1 MQKDCN
7 RKQQSNISKVFK
19 SNFFS
24 PQLVDMANVPATA
37 KREAIKKVK
46 KTLAKEGIKLENIKL
61 VKGKAPKKP
70 LKVVN
75 PLTSRKMVKDGPT
88 FKKLI
93 EEGYKFVPVKKAN
106 RQMIAGVLVP
116 PKSVIE
122 KVAKENKIPTENV
135 RQVVANRVAN
145 IASGIFGGA
154 AVAVQAQ
161 AQAPEPNLRQMQNQR
176 NELAEKPRLNEAER
190 KEMVVLNRNI
200 NQVAQLNRVE
210 NQLVNVRPRNNEVR
224 EAINEVRE
232 TRNEVPVNQN
242 KLKTVLGNAEQVV
255 IKANENTLT
264 QRKNA
269 EPVNVPNVAP
279 PAPRT
284 KINAKPNLANVR
296 NNGVRVG
303 KTNNN
308 TGTRNVTGGAV
319 PIASPVGPARPIGE
333 KTVNGEKEAKNFDR
347 TLGEA
352 LAKIVK

>member
-1 MQKDCN
+1 
-7 RKQQSNISKVFK
+7 
-19 SNFFS
+19 
-24 PQLVDMANVPATA
+24 MANVPATA

-61 VKGKAPKKP
+61 AKGKAPKKP

-75 PLTSRKMVKDGPT
+75 PLTSRKMDKDGPT

-106 RQMIAGVLVP
+106 RQLIAGVLVP

-122 KVAKENKIPTENV
+122 KVAKQNNIKPETLQAAV
-135 RQVVANRVAN
+135 TSRVTN
-145 IASGIFGGA
+145 FASGIFGGA
-154 AVAVQAQ
+154 APAT
-161 AQAPEPNLRQMQNQR
+161 APPNLRQMQNQR

-190 KEMVVLNRNI
+190 KQMNVLNRNI
-200 NQVAQLNRVE
+200 NQVAQLNRAE
-210 NQLVNVRPRNNEVR
+210 NQLVNARPRNNQVR

-232 TRNEVPVNQN
+232 TRNEVPVKQN

-255 IKANENTLT
+255 FKTNETV
-264 QRKNA
+264 
-269 EPVNVPNVAP
+269 PVEKQPEVVK
-279 PAPRT
+279 T

-308 TGTRNVTGGAV
+308 TGTRNAAAGAV
-319 PIASPVGPARPIGE
+319 PITSPVGPARPIGE
-333 KTVNGEKEAKNFDR
+333 KTINGEKEAKNFDR

>member
-1 MQKDCN
+1 
-7 RKQQSNISKVFK
+7 
-19 SNFFS
+19 
-24 PQLVDMANVPATA
+24 MANVPATA

-61 VKGKAPKKP
+61 AKGKAPKKP

-75 PLTSRKMVKDGPT
+75 PLTSRKMDKDGPT

-106 RQMIAGVLVP
+106 RQLIAGVLVP
-116 PKSVIE
+116 PTSVIE
-122 KVAKENKIPTENV
+122 KVAKQNNIKPETLQAAV
-135 RQVVANRVAN
+135 TSRVTN
-145 IASGIFGGA
+145 FASGIFGGA
-154 AVAVQAQ
+154 APAT
-161 AQAPEPNLRQMQNQR
+161 APPNLRQMQNQR

-190 KEMVVLNRNI
+190 KQMNVLNRNI
-200 NQVAQLNRVE
+200 NQVAQLNRAE
-210 NQLVNVRPRNNEVR
+210 NQLVNTRPRNNQVR

-242 KLKTVLGNAEQVV
+242 KLKTVLGNAEQAV
-255 IKANENTLT
+255 IKTNETV
-264 QRKNA
+264 
-269 EPVNVPNVAP
+269 PVEKQPEVVK
-279 PAPRT
+279 T

-308 TGTRNVTGGAV
+308 TGTRNATGGAV
-319 PIASPVGPARPIGE
+319 AIASPVGPARPIGE
-333 KTVNGEKEAKNFDR
+333 KFVNGEKEAKNFDR

>member
-1 MQKDCN
+1 MQKYRN

-24 PQLVDMANVPATA
+24 PQLVDMANIPATA

-61 VKGKAPKKP
+61 AKGKTPKKP

-75 PLTSRKMVKDGPT
+75 PLTSRKMDKDGPT

-122 KVAKENKIPTENV
+122 KVAKQNNIKPETLQAAV
-135 RQVVANRVAN
+135 TSRVTN
-145 IASGIFGGA
+145 FASGIFGA
-154 AVAVQAQ
+154 APAT
-161 AQAPEPNLRQMQNQR
+161 APPNLRQMQNQR

-190 KEMVVLNRNI
+190 KEMNVLNRNI
-200 NQVAQLNRVE
+200 NQVAQLNRAE
-210 NQLVNVRPRNNEVR
+210 NQLVNARPRNNQVR

-255 IKANENTLT
+255 AKTNETV
-264 QRKNA
+264 
-269 EPVNVPNVAP
+269 PVEKQPEVVK
-279 PAPRT
+279 T

-296 NNGVRVG
+296 NNGVRTG

-308 TGTRNVTGGAV
+308 TGIRNAAAGAA

-333 KTVNGEKEAKNFDR
+333 KTVNGEKEAKNFDK

>member
-1 MQKDCN
+1 MAK
-7 RKQQSNISKVFK
+7 NI
-19 SNFFS
+19 
-24 PQLVDMANVPATA
+24 PASA

-46 KTLAKEGIKLENIKL
+46 KTLAKEGIKLKDIKL
-61 VKGKAPKKP
+61 AKGKAPKKP

-75 PLTSRKMVKDGPT
+75 PLTGRKMAKDGPT

-106 RQMIAGVLVP
+106 RELIAGVLMP
-116 PKSVIE
+116 PKTVIE
-122 KVAKENKIPTENV
+122 NVAKQNNIKPETLQAAV
-135 RQVVANRVAN
+135 TSRVTN
-145 IASGIFGGA
+145 FASGIFGGA
-154 AVAVQAQ
+154 PAT
-161 AQAPEPNLRQMQNQR
+161 APPNLRQMQNQR

-200 NQVAQLNRVE
+200 NQMTQLNRAE
-210 NQLVNVRPRNNEVR
+210 NQLVNVRPRNNQVR

-242 KLKTVLGNAEQVV
+242 KLQTVIGNAEQVV
-255 IKANENTLT
+255 VKVNENTLT

-308 TGTRNVTGGAV
+308 TGTRNATGGAA

-333 KTVNGEKEAKNFDR
+333 KFVNGEKEAKNFDR

>member
-1 MQKDCN
+1 
-7 RKQQSNISKVFK
+7 
-19 SNFFS
+19 
-24 PQLVDMANVPATA
+24 MANVPATA

-61 VKGKAPKKP
+61 AKGKAPKKP

-75 PLTSRKMVKDGPT
+75 PLTSRKMDKDGPT

-106 RQMIAGVLVP
+106 RQLIAGVLVP
-116 PKSVIE
+116 PTSVIE
-122 KVAKENKIPTENV
+122 KVAKQNNIKPETLQAAV
-135 RQVVANRVAN
+135 TSRVTN
-145 IASGIFGGA
+145 FASGIFGGA
-154 AVAVQAQ
+154 APAT
-161 AQAPEPNLRQMQNQR
+161 APPNLRQMQNQR

-190 KEMVVLNRNI
+190 KEMNILNRNI
-200 NQVAQLNRVE
+200 NQVAQLNRAE

-224 EAINEVRE
+224 EAITEVRE

-255 IKANENTLT
+255 VKANE
-264 QRKNA
+264 
-269 EPVNVPNVAP
+269 VAP
-279 PAPRT
+279 VEKKPEVVKT

-303 KTNNN
+303 NTN
-308 TGTRNVTGGAV
+308 NVTGTKNVTAGVA
-319 PIASPVGPARPIGE
+319 PITSPIGVRPIGE
-333 KTVNGEKEAKNFDR
+333 KSVNSEKEARNFDK

>member
-1 MQKDCN
+1 MAK
-7 RKQQSNISKVFK
+7 NI
-19 SNFFS
+19 
-24 PQLVDMANVPATA
+24 PATA
-37 KREAIKKVK
+37 KREAIQKVK
-46 KTLAKEGIKLENIKL
+46 KSLAKEGIKLENIKL

-75 PLTSRKMVKDGPT
+75 PLTSRKMDKDGPT

-106 RQMIAGVLVP
+106 RQLIAGVLVP

-122 KVAKENKIPTENV
+122 KVAKQNNIKPETLQAAV
-135 RQVVANRVAN
+135 TSRVTN
-145 IASGIFGGA
+145 FASGIFGGA
-154 AVAVQAQ
+154 APAT
-161 AQAPEPNLRQMQNQR
+161 APPNLRQMQNQR

-190 KEMVVLNRNI
+190 KQMNVLNRNI
-200 NQVAQLNRVE
+200 NQVAQLNRAE
-210 NQLVNVRPRNNEVR
+210 NQLVNVRPRNNQVR

-242 KLKTVLGNAEQVV
+242 KLKTVLGNAEQAV
-255 IKANENTLT
+255 IKTNETV
-264 QRKNA
+264 
-269 EPVNVPNVAP
+269 PVEKQPEVVK
-279 PAPRT
+279 T

-308 TGTRNVTGGAV
+308 TGTRNAAAGAA
-319 PIASPVGPARPIGE
+319 PIASPVGPARPIGDR
-333 KTVNGEKEAKNFDR
+333 TVNGEKEAKNFDR

>member
-1 MQKDCN
+1 
-7 RKQQSNISKVFK
+7 
-19 SNFFS
+19 
-24 PQLVDMANVPATA
+24 MANVPATA

-61 VKGKAPKKP
+61 AKGKAPKKP

-75 PLTSRKMVKDGPT
+75 PLTSRKMDKDGPT

-106 RQMIAGVLVP
+106 RQLIAGVLVP

-122 KVAKENKIPTENV
+122 KVAKQNNIKPETLQAAV
-135 RQVVANRVAN
+135 TSRVTN
-145 IASGIFGGA
+145 FASGIFGGA
-154 AVAVQAQ
+154 APAT
-161 AQAPEPNLRQMQNQR
+161 APPNLRQMQNQR

-190 KEMVVLNRNI
+190 KEMNVLNRNI
-200 NQVAQLNRVE
+200 NQVAQLNRAE
-210 NQLVNVRPRNNEVR
+210 NQLVNVRPRNNQVR

-242 KLKTVLGNAEQVV
+242 KLKTVLGNAEQAV
-255 IKANENTLT
+255 IKTNETV
-264 QRKNA
+264 
-269 EPVNVPNVAP
+269 PVEKQPNIIK
-279 PAPRT
+279 T
-284 KINAKPNLANVR
+284 KINAKPNLANVK

-308 TGTRNVTGGAV
+308 TGIRNVATGAV

>member
-1 MQKDCN
+1 
-7 RKQQSNISKVFK
+7 
-19 SNFFS
+19 
-24 PQLVDMANVPATA
+24 MANIPATA

-61 VKGKAPKKP
+61 AKGKAPKKP
-70 LKVVN
+70 LKVIN
-75 PLTSRKMVKDGPT
+75 PLTSRKMDKDGPT

-116 PKSVIE
+116 PASVIE
-122 KVAKENKIPTENV
+122 KVAKENKTPTENV
-135 RQVVANRVAN
+135 RQVVATRVAN

-154 AVAVQAQ
+154 AVAAQ
-161 AQAPEPNLRQMQNQR
+161 APAPSPEPNLRQMQNQR

-190 KEMVVLNRNI
+190 KEMNVLNRNI
-200 NQVAQLNRVE
+200 NQVTQLNRVE
-210 NQLVNVRPRNNEVR
+210 NKLMNVRPRNNEVR
-224 EAINEVRE
+224 EAINEVRFAKGV
-232 TRNEVPVNQN
+232 VPVREN
-242 KLKTVLGNAEQVV
+242 KLQTVLGNAEEV
-255 IKANENTLT
+255 IVKANENMLT
-264 QRKNA
+264 ERKNE

-279 PAPRT
+279 PAPKT
-284 KINAKPNLANVR
+284 KINARPNLANVR

-308 TGTRNVTGGAV
+308 TGTRNVTTGAV

-333 KTVNGEKEAKNFDR
+333 RTVNGEKEAKNFDR

>member
-1 MQKDCN
+1 
-7 RKQQSNISKVFK
+7 
-19 SNFFS
+19 
-24 PQLVDMANVPATA
+24 MANVPATA

-61 VKGKAPKKP
+61 AKGKAPKKP

-75 PLTSRKMVKDGPT
+75 PLTSRKMDKDGPT

-106 RQMIAGVLVP
+106 RQLIAGVLVP

-122 KVAKENKIPTENV
+122 KVAKQNNIKPETLQAAV
-135 RQVVANRVAN
+135 TSRVTN
-145 IASGIFGGA
+145 FASGIFGGA
-154 AVAVQAQ
+154 APAT
-161 AQAPEPNLRQMQNQR
+161 APPNLRQMQNQR

-190 KEMVVLNRNI
+190 KQMNVLNRNI
-200 NQVAQLNRVE
+200 NQVAQLNRAE
-210 NQLVNVRPRNNEVR
+210 NQLVNVRPRNNQVR

-242 KLKTVLGNAEQVV
+242 KLKTVLGNAEQAV
-255 IKANENTLT
+255 IKTNETV
-264 QRKNA
+264 
-269 EPVNVPNVAP
+269 PVEKQPEVVK
-279 PAPRT
+279 T

-303 KTNNN
+303 NTNNV
-308 TGTRNVTGGAV
+308 TGTRNVTAGVA
-319 PIASPVGPARPIGE
+319 PITSPIGVRPIGE
-333 KTVNGEKEAKNFDR
+333 KSVNSEKEARNFDK

>member
-1 MQKDCN
+1 
-7 RKQQSNISKVFK
+7 
-19 SNFFS
+19 
-24 PQLVDMANVPATA
+24 MANIPATA
-37 KREAIKKVK
+37 KREAIQKVK
-46 KTLAKEGIKLENIKL
+46 KSLAKEGIKLENIKL

-75 PLTSRKMVKDGPT
+75 PLTSRKMDKDGPT

-106 RQMIAGVLVP
+106 RQLIAGVLVP

-122 KVAKENKIPTENV
+122 KIAKQNNIKPETLQAAV
-135 RQVVANRVAN
+135 TSRVTN
-145 IASGIFGGA
+145 FASGIFGA
-154 AVAVQAQ
+154 APAT
-161 AQAPEPNLRQMQNQR
+161 APPNLRQMQNQR

-190 KEMVVLNRNI
+190 KQMNVLNRNI
-200 NQVAQLNRVE
+200 NQVAQLNRAE
-210 NQLVNVRPRNNEVR
+210 NQLVNARPRNNQVR

-255 IKANENTLT
+255 FKTNETV
-264 QRKNA
+264 
-269 EPVNVPNVAP
+269 PVEKQPEVVK
-279 PAPRT
+279 T

-308 TGTRNVTGGAV
+308 TGTRNAAAGAV
-319 PIASPVGPARPIGE
+319 PITSPVGPARPIGE

>member
-1 MQKDCN
+1 
-7 RKQQSNISKVFK
+7 
-19 SNFFS
+19 
-24 PQLVDMANVPATA
+24 MANVPATA

-61 VKGKAPKKP
+61 AKGKAPKKP

-75 PLTSRKMVKDGPT
+75 PITSRKMDKDGPT

-116 PKSVIE
+116 PASVIE
-122 KVAKENKIPTENV
+122 KVAKENQIRPQTLQAAV
-135 RQVVANRVAN
+135 TSRVTN
-145 IASGIFGGA
+145 IASGIFGA
-154 AVAVQAQ
+154 APAT
-161 AQAPEPNLRQMQNQR
+161 APPNLRQMQNQR

-190 KEMVVLNRNI
+190 KQMNVLNRNI
-200 NQVAQLNRVE
+200 NQVTQLNRAE
-210 NQLVNVRPRNNEVR
+210 NQLVNTRPRNNQVR

-242 KLKTVLGNAEQVV
+242 KLQTVLGNAEQVV
-255 IKANENTLT
+255 AKTNETV
-264 QRKNA
+264 
-269 EPVNVPNVAP
+269 PVEKQPEVVK
-279 PAPRT
+279 T

-308 TGTRNVTGGAV
+308 TGTRNAAAGAA

-333 KTVNGEKEAKNFDR
+333 KFVNGEKEAKNFDR

>member
-1 MQKDCN
+1 MAK
-7 RKQQSNISKVFK
+7 NI
-19 SNFFS
+19 
-24 PQLVDMANVPATA
+24 PATA
-37 KREAIKKVK
+37 KREAIQKVK

-61 VKGKAPKKP
+61 AKGKAPKKP

-75 PLTSRKMVKDGPT
+75 PLTSRKMDKDGPT

-106 RQMIAGVLVP
+106 RQLIAGVLVP
-116 PKSVIE
+116 PTSVIE
-122 KVAKENKIPTENV
+122 KVAKENQIRPQTLQAAV
-135 RQVVANRVAN
+135 TTRVAN
-145 IASGIFGGA
+145 ITSGIFGGA
-154 AVAVQAQ
+154 AVSAPAR
-161 AQAPEPNLRQMQNQR
+161 APEPNLRQMQNQR

-190 KEMVVLNRNI
+190 KEMNILNRNI

-224 EAINEVRE
+224 EAITEVRE

-242 KLKTVLGNAEQVV
+242 KLKTVLGNAEQVIV
-255 IKANENTLT
+255 KANE
-264 QRKNA
+264 
-269 EPVNVPNVAP
+269 VAP
-279 PAPRT
+279 VEKQPEVVKT
-284 KINAKPNLANVR
+284 KINARPNLANVR

-308 TGTRNVTGGAV
+308 TGTRNVTTGAA

>member
-1 MQKDCN
+1 MAK
-7 RKQQSNISKVFK
+7 NI
-19 SNFFS
+19 
-24 PQLVDMANVPATA
+24 PATA
-37 KREAIKKVK
+37 KREAIQKVK
-46 KTLAKEGIKLENIKL
+46 KSLAKEGIKLENIKL

-75 PLTSRKMVKDGPT
+75 PLTSRKMDKDGPT

-106 RQMIAGVLVP
+106 RQLIAGVLVP

-122 KVAKENKIPTENV
+122 KIAKENQIRPQTLQAAV
-135 RQVVANRVAN
+135 TSRVTN
-145 IASGIFGGA
+145 FASGIFGGA
-154 AVAVQAQ
+154 APAT
-161 AQAPEPNLRQMQNQR
+161 APPNLRQMQNQR
-176 NELAEKPRLNEAER
+176 NELAEKPRLNEAEK

-200 NQVAQLNRVE
+200 NQVAQLNRAE
-210 NQLVNVRPRNNEVR
+210 NQLVNARTRNNQVR

-242 KLKTVLGNAEQVV
+242 KLKTVLGNAEQAV
-255 IKANENTLT
+255 IKTNETV
-264 QRKNA
+264 
-269 EPVNVPNVAP
+269 PVEKQPNIVK
-279 PAPRT
+279 T
-284 KINAKPNLANVR
+284 KINARPNLANVR

-308 TGTRNVTGGAV
+308 TGTRNAAAGAA
-319 PIASPVGPARPIGE
+319 PIASPVGPARPIGDR
-333 KTVNGEKEAKNFDR
+333 TVNGEKEAKNFDR

>member
-1 MQKDCN
+1 MPILLLKIQKDRN

-61 VKGKAPKKP
+61 AKGKAPKKP

-75 PLTSRKMVKDGPT
+75 PLTSRKMDKDGPT

-122 KVAKENKIPTENV
+122 KVAKQNNIKPETLQAAV
-135 RQVVANRVAN
+135 TSRVTN
-145 IASGIFGGA
+145 FASGIFGGA
-154 AVAVQAQ
+154 APAT
-161 AQAPEPNLRQMQNQR
+161 APPNLRQMQNQR

-190 KEMVVLNRNI
+190 KQMNVLNRNI

-210 NQLVNVRPRNNEVR
+210 NQLVNARPRNNQVR

-242 KLKTVLGNAEQVV
+242 KLKTVLGNAEQAV
-255 IKANENTLT
+255 IKTNETV
-264 QRKNA
+264 
-269 EPVNVPNVAP
+269 PVEKQPNIVK
-279 PAPRT
+279 T
-284 KINAKPNLANVR
+284 KINAKPNLANVK

-308 TGTRNVTGGAV
+308 TGIRNVATGAA
-319 PIASPVGPARPIGE
+319 PITSPVGPARPIGE

>member
-1 MQKDCN
+1 
-7 RKQQSNISKVFK
+7 
-19 SNFFS
+19 
-24 PQLVDMANVPATA
+24 MANIPATA
-37 KREAIKKVK
+37 KREAIQKVK
-46 KTLAKEGIKLENIKL
+46 KSLAKEGIKLENIKL

-75 PLTSRKMVKDGPT
+75 PLTSRKMDKDGPT

-106 RQMIAGVLVP
+106 RQLIAGVLVP

-122 KVAKENKIPTENV
+122 KIAKQNNIKPETLQAAV
-135 RQVVANRVAN
+135 TSRVTN
-145 IASGIFGGA
+145 FASGIFGA
-154 AVAVQAQ
+154 APAT
-161 AQAPEPNLRQMQNQR
+161 APPNLRQMQNQR

-190 KEMVVLNRNI
+190 KQMNVLNRNI
-200 NQVAQLNRVE
+200 NQVAQLNRAE
-210 NQLVNVRPRNNEVR
+210 NQLVNARPRNNQVR

-255 IKANENTLT
+255 FKTNETV
-264 QRKNA
+264 
-269 EPVNVPNVAP
+269 PVEKQPEVVK
-279 PAPRT
+279 T
-284 KINAKPNLANVR
+284 KINARPNLANVR

-303 KTNNN
+303 NTKNN
-308 TGTRNVTGGAV
+308 TGTRNAAAGAV

-333 KTVNGEKEAKNFDR
+333 KTINGEKEAKNFDR

>member
-1 MQKDCN
+1 
-7 RKQQSNISKVFK
+7 
-19 SNFFS
+19 
-24 PQLVDMANVPATA
+24 MANIPATA
-37 KREAIKKVK
+37 KREAIQKVK
-46 KTLAKEGIKLENIKL
+46 KSLAKEGIKLENIKL

-75 PLTSRKMVKDGPT
+75 PLTSRKMDKDGPT

-122 KVAKENKIPTENV
+122 KVAKQNNIKPETLQAAV
-135 RQVVANRVAN
+135 TSRVTN
-145 IASGIFGGA
+145 FASGIFGA
-154 AVAVQAQ
+154 APAT
-161 AQAPEPNLRQMQNQR
+161 APPNLRQMQNQR

-190 KEMVVLNRNI
+190 KQMNVLNRNI
-200 NQVAQLNRVE
+200 NQVAQLNRAE
-210 NQLVNVRPRNNEVR
+210 NQLVNARPRNNQVR

-242 KLKTVLGNAEQVV
+242 KLKTVLGNAEQAV
-255 IKANENTLT
+255 IKTNETV
-264 QRKNA
+264 
-269 EPVNVPNVAP
+269 PVEKQPEVVK
-279 PAPRT
+279 T

-308 TGTRNVTGGAV
+308 TGTRNAAAGAV

>member
-1 MQKDCN
+1 
-7 RKQQSNISKVFK
+7 
-19 SNFFS
+19 
-24 PQLVDMANVPATA
+24 MANIPASA
-37 KREAIKKVK
+37 KRKAVEKVK
-46 KTLAKEGIKLENIKL
+46 KTLAKEGIKLKDIKL
-61 VKGKAPKKP
+61 AKGKAPKKP

-75 PLTSRKMVKDGPT
+75 PLTGRKMAKDGPT

-106 RQMIAGVLVP
+106 RQLIAGVLVP

-122 KVAKENKIPTENV
+122 KVAKQNNIKPETLQAAV
-135 RQVVANRVAN
+135 TSRVTN
-145 IASGIFGGA
+145 FASGIFGGA
-154 AVAVQAQ
+154 APAT
-161 AQAPEPNLRQMQNQR
+161 APPNLRQMQNQR

-190 KEMVVLNRNI
+190 KEMNVLNRNI
-200 NQVAQLNRVE
+200 NQVAQLNRAE
-210 NQLVNVRPRNNEVR
+210 NQLVNVRPRNNQVR

-242 KLKTVLGNAEQVV
+242 KLKTVLGNAEQAV
-255 IKANENTLT
+255 IKTNETV
-264 QRKNA
+264 
-269 EPVNVPNVAP
+269 PVEKQPNIIK
-279 PAPRT
+279 T
-284 KINAKPNLANVR
+284 KINAKPNLANVK

-308 TGTRNVTGGAV
+308 TGIRNVATGAV

>member
-1 MQKDCN
+1 
-7 RKQQSNISKVFK
+7 
-19 SNFFS
+19 
-24 PQLVDMANVPATA
+24 MANVPATA

-61 VKGKAPKKP
+61 AKGKAPKKP

-75 PLTSRKMVKDGPT
+75 PITSRKMVKDGPT

-116 PKSVIE
+116 PASVIE
-122 KVAKENKIPTENV
+122 KVAKQNNV
-135 RQVVANRVAN
+135 KPETLQAAVTSRVTN
-145 IASGIFGGA
+145 FASGIFGGA
-154 AVAVQAQ
+154 PAT
-161 AQAPEPNLRQMQNQR
+161 APPNLRQMQNQR

-190 KEMVVLNRNI
+190 KQMNVLNRNI
-200 NQVAQLNRVE
+200 NQVAQLNRAE
-210 NQLVNVRPRNNEVR
+210 NRLVNTRPRNNQVR

-242 KLKTVLGNAEQVV
+242 KLQTVLGNAEQVV
-255 IKANENTLT
+255 AKTNETAP
-264 QRKNA
+264 A
-269 EPVNVPNVAP
+269 EKRPNITT
-279 PAPRT
+279 T
-284 KINAKPNLANVR
+284 KINAKPNLANVK

-303 KTNNN
+303 NTNNVV
-308 TGTRNVTGGAV
+308 TGTRNATGGVA
-319 PIASPVGPARPIGE
+319 PIASPIGVRPIGE
-333 KTVNGEKEAKNFDR
+333 KSVNGNKEAKNFDR

>member
-1 MQKDCN
+1 MPILLLKIQKDRN

-61 VKGKAPKKP
+61 AKGKAPKKP
-70 LKVVN
+70 LKVIN
-75 PLTSRKMVKDGPT
+75 PLTSRKMDKDGPT

-116 PKSVIE
+116 PKSIIE
-122 KVAKENKIPTENV
+122 KVAKQNNIKPETLQAAV
-135 RQVVANRVAN
+135 TSRVTN
-145 IASGIFGGA
+145 FASGIFGGA
-154 AVAVQAQ
+154 APAA
-161 AQAPEPNLRQMQNQR
+161 APPNLRQMQNQR

-200 NQVAQLNRVE
+200 NQMTQLNRAE
-210 NQLVNVRPRNNEVR
+210 NQLVNVRPRNNQVR

-242 KLKTVLGNAEQVV
+242 KLQTVLGNAEQVV
-255 IKANENTLT
+255 AKSNET
-264 QRKNA
+264 
-269 EPVNVPNVAP
+269 VPTEKRPNIIT
-279 PAPRT
+279 T

-333 KTVNGEKEAKNFDR
+333 KTVNGEKEAKNFDK

>member
-1 MQKDCN
+1 MAK
-7 RKQQSNISKVFK
+7 NI
-19 SNFFS
+19 
-24 PQLVDMANVPATA
+24 PATA
-37 KREAIKKVK
+37 KREAIQKVK
-46 KTLAKEGIKLENIKL
+46 KSLAKEGIKLENIKL

-75 PLTSRKMVKDGPT
+75 PLTSRKMDKDGPT

-106 RQMIAGVLVP
+106 RQLIAGVLVP
-116 PKSVIE
+116 PTSVIE
-122 KVAKENKIPTENV
+122 KVAKQNNIKPETLQAAV
-135 RQVVANRVAN
+135 TSRVTN
-145 IASGIFGGA
+145 FASGIFGGA
-154 AVAVQAQ
+154 APAT
-161 AQAPEPNLRQMQNQR
+161 APPNLRQMQNQR

-190 KEMVVLNRNI
+190 KQMNVLNRNI
-200 NQVAQLNRVE
+200 NQVAQLNRAE
-210 NQLVNVRPRNNEVR
+210 NQLVNARPRNNQVR

-232 TRNEVPVNQN
+232 TRNEVPVKQN

-255 IKANENTLT
+255 FKTNETV
-264 QRKNA
+264 
-269 EPVNVPNVAP
+269 PVEKQPEVVK
-279 PAPRT
+279 T

-308 TGTRNVTGGAV
+308 TGTRNAAAGAV
-319 PIASPVGPARPIGE
+319 PITSPVGPARPIGE
-333 KTVNGEKEAKNFDR
+333 KTINGEKEAKNFDR

>member
-1 MQKDCN
+1 
-7 RKQQSNISKVFK
+7 
-19 SNFFS
+19 
-24 PQLVDMANVPATA
+24 MANVPATA

-61 VKGKAPKKP
+61 AKGKAPKKP

-75 PLTSRKMVKDGPT
+75 PITSRKMDKDGPT

-116 PKSVIE
+116 PASVIE
-122 KVAKENKIPTENV
+122 KVAKENQIRPQTLQAAV
-135 RQVVANRVAN
+135 TSRVTN
-145 IASGIFGGA
+145 IASGIFGA
-154 AVAVQAQ
+154 APAT
-161 AQAPEPNLRQMQNQR
+161 APPNLRQMQNQR

-190 KEMVVLNRNI
+190 KQMNVLNRNI
-200 NQVAQLNRVE
+200 NQVTQLNRAE
-210 NQLVNVRPRNNEVR
+210 NQLVNTRPRNNQVR

-242 KLKTVLGNAEQVV
+242 KLQTVLGNAEQVV
-255 IKANENTLT
+255 AKTNETV
-264 QRKNA
+264 
-269 EPVNVPNVAP
+269 PVEKQPEVVK
-279 PAPRT
+279 T

-308 TGTRNVTGGAV
+308 TGTKNVTGNAV

-333 KTVNGEKEAKNFDR
+333 KFVNGEKEAKNFDR

>member
-1 MQKDCN
+1 MAK
-7 RKQQSNISKVFK
+7 NI
-19 SNFFS
+19 
-24 PQLVDMANVPATA
+24 PATA
-37 KREAIKKVK
+37 KREAIQKVK
-46 KTLAKEGIKLENIKL
+46 KSLAKEGIKLENIKL

-75 PLTSRKMVKDGPT
+75 PLTSRKMDKDGPT

-116 PKSVIE
+116 PASVIE
-122 KVAKENKIPTENV
+122 KVAKENKTPTENV
-135 RQVVANRVAN
+135 RQGVATRVAN

-154 AVAVQAQ
+154 AVAAQ
-161 AQAPEPNLRQMQNQR
+161 APAPSPEPNLRQMQNQR

-190 KEMVVLNRNI
+190 KEMNVLNRNI
-200 NQVAQLNRVE
+200 NQVTQLNRVE
-210 NQLVNVRPRNNEVR
+210 NKLMNVRPRNNEVR
-224 EAINEVRE
+224 EAINEVRFAKGV
-232 TRNEVPVNQN
+232 VPVREN
-242 KLKTVLGNAEQVV
+242 KLQTVLGNAEEV
-255 IKANENTLT
+255 IVKANENMLT
-264 QRKNA
+264 ERKNE

-279 PAPRT
+279 PAPKT
-284 KINAKPNLANVR
+284 KINARPNLANVR

-308 TGTRNVTGGAV
+308 TGTRNVTTGAV
-319 PIASPVGPARPIGE
+319 PIASPVGPARPVGE
-333 KTVNGEKEAKNFDR
+333 RTVNGEKEAKNFDR